1 MKSVYIFTFFYKIGK
16 SENQKVSVLKFTLQP
31 FMAECPVAVI
41 LSSIPLPTF
50 LGFCELFSIVLEEVT
65 ISK

>member
-41 LSSIPLPTF
+41 LSSI
-50 LGFCELFSIVLEEVT
+50 VLEEVT